1 MLSAKD
7 ITNSRYD
14 RLPPL
19 YYFRS
24 RESTETGMLLM
35 HVWNGYK
42 KSSQSPALYGTLL
55 QIRNVEKDF

>member
-7 ITNSRYD
+7 IANSRYD

-24 RESTETGMLLM
+24 RKSTETGMIPM

-42 KSSQSPALYGTLL
+42 KSS
-55 QIRNVEKDF
+55 